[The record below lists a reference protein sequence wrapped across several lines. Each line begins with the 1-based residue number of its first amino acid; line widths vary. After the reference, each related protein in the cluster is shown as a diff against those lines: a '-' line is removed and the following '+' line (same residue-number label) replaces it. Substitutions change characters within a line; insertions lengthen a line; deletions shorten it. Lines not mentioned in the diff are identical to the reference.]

1 MFVFDEADPPEN
13 RPDTGKM
20 PPEQFMAAA
29 KVITMLG
36 AHAAHNYTGE
46 GYAIAADS
54 IAIIAGLL
62 GEYAGCAN
70 DTCLCMARSIY
81 GMMEIIHRRE
91 EAAK

>member
-1 MFVFDEADPPEN
+1 MFDEADLPGN
-13 RPDTGKM
+13 WPDTGKM
-20 PPEQFMAAA
+20 PLEQFMATA
-29 KVITMLG
+29 KVITRLG

-70 DTCLCMARSIY
+70 DTCRHMAHSIY
-81 GMMEIIHRRE
+81 DMMETIHRRE
-91 EAAK
+91 EATK